1 MEDKINVAGED
12 LGLTQEDEVGLVDIN
27 EVLEIKE
34 VPGDS
39 FDVPGEHDQGLGIVD
54 IGINCN
60 S

>member
-39 FDVPGEHDQGLGIVD
+39 FDVPGDYDQRLGIVD

>member
-39 FDVPGEHDQGLGIVD
+39 FDVPGDYDQRLGIVD
-54 IGINCN
+54 IGINWN

>member
-39 FDVPGEHDQGLGIVD
+39 FNVPGEHYQRLGIVD
-54 IGINCN
+54 IGIN
-60 S
+60 